1 MDNNDN
7 ININQ
12 NNNIRD
18 NQSQNEI
25 RNEIIRANQS
35 EIDRINCNNN
45 NYRRQNYN
53 YNNDGYYL
61 FYECND
67 PKSCIGFYFCAL
79 LGLGTFSVGIIEKN
93 SFFILLGIFNLL
105 VFVFYFVL
113 NFVIVL
119 DFINNRLLFV
129 YSIVFVP

>member
-12 NNNIRD
+12 NNNHNNNIRD

-25 RNEIIRANQS
+25 RNEIIRPNQS

-67 PKSCIGFYFCAL
+67 LKSCFGIYFCAV

-93 SFFILLGIFNLL
+93 SFFILL
-105 VFVFYFVL
+105 
-113 NFVIVL
+113 
-119 DFINNRLLFV
+119 
-129 YSIVFVP
+129 